1 MTPFMNETYLFIVTL
16 KAIASISQ
24 WDVPTIRGNCLN
36 SASVSDHRCPQIVIS
51 FKLLS
56 GEVQVKDIFALSFP
70 VITWVF
76 LFGVI

>member
-1 MTPFMNETYLFIVTL
+1 MKHVYSNLESHSLHF
-16 KAIASISQ
+16 
-24 WDVPTIRGNCLN
+24 PTIRGNCLN